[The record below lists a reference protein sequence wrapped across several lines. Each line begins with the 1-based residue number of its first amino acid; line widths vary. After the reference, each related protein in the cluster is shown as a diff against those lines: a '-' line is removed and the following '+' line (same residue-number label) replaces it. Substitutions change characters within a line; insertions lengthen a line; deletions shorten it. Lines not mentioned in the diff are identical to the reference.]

1 MDPETGWPPVARA
14 TQIQYRVFDPG
25 AAHMNV
31 VYGISACSGAE
42 ATLSVMDPNGGELA
56 QRPISFYRNKAAL
69 IIGWPGPQFY
79 IPNSPLQPP
88 GEQPAH

>member
-1 MDPETGWPPVARA
+1 MGLRA

-56 QRPISFYRNKAAL
+56 QRLARPPVL
-69 IIGWPGPQFY
+69 HPQ
-79 IPNSPLQPP
+79 
-88 GEQPAH
+88 QPAPAARRAARALTG